1 MATKRHHPP
10 ASVRQDEVRRC
21 RQQMQRL
28 LSSLAVHLP
37 AQQSA
42 IHSAFLLEYT
52 RAIQAHT
59 SKPHKGTS

>member
-1 MATKRHHPP
+1 MTTKRSHPH
-10 ASVRQDEVRRC
+10 ASVRQDEAQRC

-37 AQQSA
+37 AQQPA

-52 RAIQAHT
+52 RAAQAHT
-59 SKPHKGTS
+59 SKLPKAAS